1 MPKIFDEE
9 MLTSFEKILET
20 KNKLNELNVIFINYL
35 FYILIKNY
43 MKVSQNILF
52 YYLDWLIRKSKK
64 ISYMIENSKRE
75 NRMGQLI
82 QILNEE
88 NLIKLEEKF
97 PSILHFG

>member
-1 MPKIFDEE
+1 MPKIFGEE

-35 FYILIKNY
+35 FYILIRNY
-43 MKVSQNILF
+43 IKVSQNILF

-64 ISYMIENSKRE
+64 ISDMMENSKRE
-75 NRMGQLI
+75 NRTGQLI

-97 PSILHFG
+97 PSILHIG